1 MVWIILI
8 VLGVA
13 LDQGVK
19 YIIASNV
26 DFGAQIPVIDNFFY
40 ITYWRN
46 KGAAWGVL
54 QNGRFLFIP
63 LTIIISAVLIYVL
76 YKANNKLLKLSLSLI
91 LAGAVGNLIDRV
103 FVGSVVD
110 FLQFFF
116 GSYEFPV
123 FNVADMMVDIGA
135 FILIIYIIFFHK
147 DKEEI
152 KENQM

>member
-1 MVWIILI
+1 ML
-8 VLGVA
+8 
-13 LDQGVK
+13 
-19 YIIASNV
+19 
-26 DFGAQIPVIDNFFY
+26 
-40 ITYWRN
+40 R
-46 KGAAWGVL
+46 
-54 QNGRFLFIP
+54 
-63 LTIIISAVLIYVL
+63 
-76 YKANNKLLKLSLSLI
+76 LSLSLI

-135 FILIIYIIFFHK
+135 FLLIVYMLFFQK

-152 KENQM
+152 RESEL